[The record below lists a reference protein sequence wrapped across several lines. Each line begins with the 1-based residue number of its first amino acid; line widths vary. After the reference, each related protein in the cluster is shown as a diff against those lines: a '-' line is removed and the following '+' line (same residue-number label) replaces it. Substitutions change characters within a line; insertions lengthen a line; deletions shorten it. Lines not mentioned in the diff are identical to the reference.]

1 MIEFQNFGVE
11 EFPNP
16 CDNCEIMKDQVKQVK
31 HKFQGAV
38 YSVDHYK
45 EQYKLSKEAKIHLVK
60 RLEIIKQ
67 QKNDVEKEAKK
78 HQSTS
83 QGLEKKL
90 GEKEKKIINLQSAN
104 HMLKKEKDEKE
115 KVIEGLRKEIQE
127 KSQTIEAQRG
137 RLFNLSNSLVQ
148 TQEEKTALEKK
159 FGQERNKEAE
169 GIDQLIEV
177 LQKRKQEMTSFSSG
191 QENGDDGRKFYA
203 KKRTSQEPESASKKK
218 RLDFKES

>member
-1 MIEFQNFGVE
+1 MIKFQNFGVE
-11 EFPNP
+11 EFSNP
-16 CDNCEIMKDQVKQVK
+16 CDNCEIMKDQVKQIK

-60 RLEIIKQ
+60 RLEILKQ
-67 QKNDVEKEAKK
+67 QKNDAEKEAKK
-78 HQSTS
+78 YQSTS

-90 GEKEKKIINLQSAN
+90 EKKEKEMMNFQKAS
-104 HMLKKEKDEKE
+104 HMLKNEKDEKE
-115 KVIEGLRKEIQE
+115 KTIEGLRKEIQE
-127 KSQTIEAQRG
+127 KNRTIEDQRD
-137 RLFNLSNSLVQ
+137 RLFTLSNSLVQ

-159 FGQERNKEAE
+159 LGQERNKEAE

-177 LQKRKQEMTSFSSG
+177 LQKRKREMTSYST
-191 QENGDDGRKFYA
+191 ENGGDNRKFFA
-203 KKRTSQEPESASKKK
+203 KKRTSQEPEPASKKK